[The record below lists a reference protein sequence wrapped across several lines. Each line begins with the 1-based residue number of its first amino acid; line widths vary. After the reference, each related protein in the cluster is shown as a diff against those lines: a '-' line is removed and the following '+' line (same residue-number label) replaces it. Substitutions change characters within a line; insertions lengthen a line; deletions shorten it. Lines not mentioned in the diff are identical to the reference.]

1 MASSHLDQAADTQM
15 ATAPLATNQSKRQAV
30 IIGATGLVGKYLLNE
45 LIAIYDYV
53 IVIARTCPAQMSVN
67 MECYELSDFGQLAH
81 TIQNLKLGRHTDAF
95 TCLGSTKKQ
104 AGSKSGFRQ
113 IDFEYNLAFAKAC
126 HEQGVGRFFLLSAL
140 GADAG
145 SRFFYNQVK
154 GELEEAIIDLGFKQL
169 SIFQPS
175 LLLGKHKGRPAERLA
190 QTAFKLMSPIVPKS
204 LPARPISARRVAGAM
219 VMQAEKLHAR
229 RNYFQYDKDDEHKVS
244 IIRNQDMLKMT
255 DTHKR

>member
-1 MASSHLDQAADTQM
+1 M
-15 ATAPLATNQSKRQAV
+15 
-30 IIGATGLVGKYLLNE
+30 
-45 LIAIYDYV
+45 
-53 IVIARTCPAQMSVN
+53 
-67 MECYELSDFGQLAH
+67 
-81 TIQNLKLGRHTDAF
+81 
-95 TCLGSTKKQ
+95 
-104 AGSKSGFRQ
+104 
-113 IDFEYNLAFAKAC
+113 
-126 HEQGVGRFFLLSAL
+126 GRFFVVCPR
-140 GADAG
+140 
-145 SRFFYNQVK
+145 SRCRQSIFYNQVK

-204 LPARPISARRVAGAM
+204 LSARPISARRVAGAM
-219 VMQAEKLHAR
+219 VMQTEKLHAR